1 MLSDQSGRTYST
13 YEDNPIGYLGSS
25 ILSASTR
32 ALHGTT
38 WSRHNPRL
46 NDLHTLRS
54 RTSLGGENLLGWSRL
69 SRTNEKPPKAKTRLK
84 ASQPSSRERTALKI
98 SQKNNEARKLQNWL
112 KSFSFEEY
120 YDRFK
125 KEKITLK
132 EIPSLSEEDL
142 KKLGLPMGVRKRMLE
157 KAKDVSKAKEPPN
170 EYLCPITMLVMKDPV
185 ILCDG
190 FSYERSAIEK
200 WLQEHNKSPMTN
212 ETLGNKTLTP
222 NRQLKKL
229 IEDFKGCEIVS
240 E

>member
-1 MLSDQSGRTYST
+1 MLLDQKSRTYST

-25 ILSASTR
+25 SLSASPR
-32 ALHGTT
+32 ASHGTT

-46 NDLHTLRS
+46 NDLHTLRNRAS
-54 RTSLGGENLLGWSRL
+54 LDGGSLLGGSRL

-84 ASQPSSRERTALKI
+84 ANQLSSRERTALKI

-112 KSFSFEEY
+112 KSFNFEEY
-120 YDRFK
+120 YDKFK

-132 EIPSLSEEDL
+132 ELPSLSEEDL

-157 KAKDVSKAKEPPN
+157 KVKDISEAKEPPN
-170 EYLCPITMLVMKDPV
+170 EYLCPITMVVMKDPV

-212 ETLGNKTLTP
+212 EALDNKALTP

-229 IEDFKGCEIVS
+229 IEDFKACEIIS